1 MIEVPVT
8 KAVTEQTPAVRPD
21 CSIPDG
27 SDLLRDPAVPALIVR
42 DSADEIVGVVTESD
56 VVAGVAEG
64 AADHPV
70 ESCMSSPV
78 VTVSPA
84 TPVGLAADRMRD
96 AGVSLLPVVDDDG
109 EYHGVVTRDTIA
121 PYVSRRRLDI
131 TWDAE
136 PLSLDRE
143 SPDPA

>member
-8 KAVTEQTPAVRPD
+8 TAVTDQTPEVQPD
-21 CSIPDG
+21 CSIREG
-27 SDLLRDPAVPALIVR
+27 SDRLRDPSVPALIVR
-42 DSADEIVGVVTESD
+42 DSADEIVGIVTESD
-56 VVAGVAEG
+56 IVAVVAEG
-64 AADHPV
+64 GTDHPV

-96 AGVSLLPVVDDDG
+96 AGVSLLPVVGEDE
-109 EYHGVVTRDTIA
+109 EYHGVVTRDSIA

-136 PLSLDRE
+136 PLTLDRE
-143 SPDPA
+143 STDTA